1 MPININNNGLKNTN
15 IDTKTNRQVDA
26 GSTAGNSP
34 APAKSGGGDS
44 VSLTSEA
51 QQLSRL
57 QEKAMGSSGIDQ
69 AKVDRIKAQIESGS
83 YKVDVERLA
92 SKLAEFEGDLF
103 GGQTNGD
110 E

>member
-1 MPININNNGLKNTN
+1 M
-15 IDTKTNRQVDA
+15 
-26 GSTAGNSP
+26 S
-34 APAKSGGGDS
+34 
-44 VSLTSEA
+44 
-51 QQLSRL
+51 
-57 QEKAMGSSGIDQ
+57 SSGIDQ

-83 YKVDVERLA
+83 YKVDVDRLA